1 MTQTAGAHKAAHPIA
16 FFVLY
21 MPFGAA
27 SGFCNITLAYLLH
40 QRGVS
45 VPAIAGLVAMNY
57 LPNTWKVLW
66 APLVDTTFT
75 ARIWYVIG
83 IGACIVGFLIPSL
96 VSLGPATVPLL
107 GAMAFVLGFAS
118 SIAAMA
124 AERFM
129 AYDTPEDQK
138 GRAGGW
144 SQAGNLGG
152 GGLGG
157 GLGLWLAVHTGMAW
171 TAGAFLSVM
180 AALCILMALRLPDP
194 PRAVATTGLVG
205 TLKETGRD
213 VLSLATRR
221 IGMLAV
227 FICLLPMGTGAASN
241 LWSAISGDWKAGP
254 DEVALVSG
262 VLNGVVAIIGSLGAG
277 FVCDRMDRKAGYAL
291 FGLIS
296 GLAAVA
302 MALGPRTPLGFL
314 VFATVY
320 NLVIGCC
327 YGAFSALTLEAIGK
341 GAAATKY
348 NLIASAANLPIMLM
362 TLVNGQ
368 AQKRWGSGGMLLT
381 EAACAAVAVAVYT
394 AVVFGT
400 RGWSWGGA
408 RRLVGLAQAD
418 SV

>member
-1 MTQTAGAHKAAHPIA
+1 MRAVILAAHPIA

-21 MPFGAA
+21 LPFGAA

-40 QRGVS
+40 AHGAS
-45 VPAIAGLVAMNY
+45 VPAVAGMVAMNY

-66 APLVDTTFT
+66 APLVDTTFS
-75 ARIWYVIG
+75 ARVWYMIG
-83 IGACIVGFLIPSL
+83 IAACIAAFLMPGF
-96 VSLGPATVPLL
+96 VSLSPEHVPLFGL
-107 GAMAFVLGFAS
+107 MAFVLGFAS

-129 AYDTPEDQK
+129 AYDTPEDAK

-157 GLGLWLAVHTGMAW
+157 GLGLWLAVHTGLPW
-171 TAGAFLSVM
+171 SAGVFLSVM
-180 AALCILMALRLPDP
+180 SALCILMALRLTDP
-194 PRAVATTGLVG
+194 PRVAQSQSVLGVIR
-205 TLKETGRD
+205 ETGRD
-213 VLSLATRR
+213 LFSLATRR
-221 IGMLAV
+221 IGLLAI

-241 LWSAISGDWKAGP
+241 LWSSIAGDWKAGA

-262 VLNGVVAIIGSLGAG
+262 VLNGVVAIVGSLGAG
-277 FVCDRMDRKAGYAL
+277 FVADRMDRKASYAL
-291 FGLIS
+291 FGLVSAIS
-296 GLAAVA
+296 AVA
-302 MALGPRTPLGFL
+302 MALGPRTPLSFL
-314 VFATVY
+314 VFATAY

-348 NLIASAANLPIMLM
+348 NLIASVANVPILLM
-362 TLVNGQ
+362 ILVNGQ
-368 AQKRWGSGGMLLT
+368 AQMKWGSGGMLLT
-381 EAACAAVAVAVYT
+381 EAACAGVAVVLYT

-400 RGWSWGGA
+400 RGWSWQGA
-408 RRLVGLAQAD
+408 GRLIGLAPARGG
-418 SV
+418 

>member
-1 MTQTAGAHKAAHPIA
+1 MTHSDGAHKAAHPIA

-21 MPFGAA
+21 LPFGAA
-27 SGFCNITLAYLLH
+27 AGFCNITLAYLLH
-40 QRGVS
+40 QHGAS
-45 VPAIAGLVAMNY
+45 IPAVAGMVALNY

-66 APLVDTTFT
+66 APLVDTTFS
-75 ARIWYVIG
+75 ARTWYVIG
-83 IGACIVGFLIPSL
+83 IGACMVGFLVPGL
-96 VSLGPATVPLL
+96 TSLGPAHLPIL
-107 GAMAFVLGFAS
+107 GAMSFALGFAG

-129 AYDTPEDQK
+129 AYDTPEDAK

-171 TAGAFLSVM
+171 TAGAFLAAMS
-180 AALCILMALRLPDP
+180 ALCILMAFRLSDP
-194 PRAVATTGLVG
+194 PRAAGSSFVG
-205 TLKETGRD
+205 TLRETGRD
-213 VLSLATRR
+213 LLGLATRR
-221 IGMLAV
+221 IGLLAV

-241 LWSAISGDWKAGP
+241 LWSSIAGDWKANA

-291 FGLIS
+291 FGLVS
-296 GLAAVA
+296 ALTAVA
-302 MALGPRTPLGFL
+302 MALGPRTPMAFL
-314 VFATVY
+314 ILATAY

-362 TLVNGQ
+362 ILVDGQ
-368 AQKRWGSGGMLLT
+368 AQMRWGSGGMLLA
-381 EAACAAVAVAVYT
+381 EAACAAIAVALYT
-394 AVVFGT
+394 GVVFGT
-400 RGWSWGGA
+400 RGWRWPGS
-408 RRLVGLAQAD
+408 R
-418 SV
+418 

>member
-66 APLVDTTFT
+66 APLVDTTFS
-75 ARIWYVIG
+75 ARIWYMIG

-96 VSLGPATVPLL
+96 VSLGPAAVPLL
-107 GAMAFVLGFAS
+107 GVMTFVLGFAS

-171 TAGAFLSVM
+171 TAGAFLAAMS
-180 AALCILMALRLPDP
+180 ALCILMALRLPDP
-194 PRAVATTGLVG
+194 PRAVATTGFLG

-213 VLSLATRR
+213 LLSLATRR

-241 LWSAISGDWKAGP
+241 LWSSIAGDWKAGP

-348 NLIASAANLPIMLM
+348 NLIASAANVPIMLM

-368 AQKRWGSGGMLLT
+368 AQKLWGSGGMLLT
-381 EAACAAVAVAVYT
+381 EAACAAIAVALYA

-408 RRLVGLAQAD
+408 RRLIGLAPAGT
-418 SV
+418 